1 MKFSPCRGG
10 DFCTR
15 EGTHCEGCGRSQ
27 QEIAETSELIG
38 AVVQYAL
45 DKGFENIEEFTA
57 FVGDKAAKKARKAQL
72 EMADGTIGVPL
83 PIGK

>member
-1 MKFSPCRGG
+1 MKFNPCRGG

-15 EGTHCEGCGRSQ
+15 EGSHCAGCGRSQ
-27 QEIAETSELIG
+27 QEIAETSELVA
-38 AVVQYAL
+38 AVVKYAL
-45 DKGFENIEEFTA
+45 DKGYDNIEEFTA

-72 EMADGTIGVPL
+72 ELAGGGVGVSL